1 LKKKTLSEKQ
11 EGKKPQ
17 VDTQVE
23 EGPFPKIIKLMLPLW
38 RNQMRIKG
46 RE

>member
-1 LKKKTLSEKQ
+1 VRSEKGGNLKLILKLKKGHFL
-11 EGKKPQ
+11 
-17 VDTQVE
+17 
-23 EGPFPKIIKLMLPLW
+23 KIIKLMLPLW